1 VALHHV
7 ISIIY
12 RLPASGLPE
21 PEPPVSRR
29 ATLTA
34 VAEAAG
40 VSTATVDR
48 MLNSR
53 LPVREATALR
63 IIEAAERIG
72 YHGAPL
78 MRLRLQERA
87 DRTVRT
93 LGFCLLRRHEAFYQ
107 ALGRELNAATAR
119 HPSPGMAV
127 IEYMEAVE
135 PAAIAQQLLE
145 LGREVDALAVV
156 AVDHPHVT
164 DAIHTLHAAGK
175 PVFTLLS
182 DLSAPLR
189 AGFVGVDPRKSGR
202 TAAWAVSRLAKAAG
216 PVAVFVGSHRYL
228 GHEACEMSFR
238 AYLREH
244 APAFRVLDT
253 QVNLEDAQ
261 IAHEATLDLLR
272 RHPDLA
278 GIYDAGGGGAAGMIR
293 ALRME
298 RPPGHPQG
306 HVVTVCNELTGDHR
320 AALVE
325 GVVDLVLV
333 TPLAKIT
340 QTVVD
345 AMHAALDQPQA
356 LPRAMQMA
364 VPVEVCTAENV

>member
-1 VALHHV
+1 M
-7 ISIIY
+7 
-12 RLPASGLPE
+12 
-21 PEPPVSRR
+21 SRR
-29 ATLTA
+29 PTLTA

-72 YHGAPL
+72 YHGAHL
-78 MRLRLQERA
+78 MRARLQERA

-107 ALGRELNAATAR
+107 ALGRELNAAVAR
-119 HPSPGMAV
+119 HTLPGVAV
-127 IEYMEAVE
+127 IEYMDAVE

-164 DAIHTLHAAGK
+164 AAIEVLHAAGK

-189 AGFVGVDPRKSGR
+189 TGFVGVDPRKSGR
-202 TAAWAVSRLAKAAG
+202 TAGWAVSRLAKRPG

-244 APAFRVLDT
+244 APEFRVLDT

-261 IAHEATLDLLR
+261 IAQEATLDLLR

-278 GIYDAGGGGAAGMIR
+278 GIYDAGGGGATGMVR
-293 ALRME
+293 ALREE
-298 RPPGHPQG
+298 RPSGHPLG
-306 HVVTVCNELTGDHR
+306 HVVTVCNELTAGHR
-320 AALVE
+320 AALVD

-333 TPLAKIT
+333 TPIARIT
-340 QTVVD
+340 QTVVG
-345 AMHAALDQPQA
+345 AMHEALDRPDAQPQA
-356 LPRAMQMA
+356 RQMT

>member
-1 VALHHV
+1 VSGRSTLADVA
-7 ISIIY
+7 
-12 RLPASGLPE
+12 A
-21 PEPPVSRR
+21 
-29 ATLTA
+29 
-34 VAEAAG
+34 AAG

-53 LPVREATALR
+53 LPVRESTALR
-63 IIEAAERIG
+63 ILEAAERIG
-72 YHGAPL
+72 YHGASL

-107 ALGRELNAATAR
+107 ALGRALNAAVAR
-119 HPSPGMAV
+119 YPSPGVAV
-127 IEYMEAVE
+127 IEYMDAVE

-164 DAIHTLHAAGK
+164 AAIDLLHAAGK

-189 AGFVGVDPRKSGR
+189 TGYVGVDPRKSGR
-202 TAAWAVSRLAKAAG
+202 TAGWAISRLAKTPG
-216 PVAVFVGSHRYL
+216 PVAVFIGSHRYL

-244 APAFRVLDT
+244 APGFRMLDT

-261 IAHEATLDLLR
+261 VAHEATLDLLR

-293 ALRME
+293 ALRAE

-306 HVVTVCNELTGDHR
+306 HVVTVCNELTTEHR
-320 AALVE
+320 TALVD

-333 TPLAKIT
+333 TPLAKVT
-340 QTVVD
+340 QSVVE
-345 AMHAALDQPQA
+345 AMHTALERPQA
-356 LPRAMQMA
+356 LPQAMQITL
-364 VPVEVCTAENV
+364 PVEICTAENV

>member
-1 VALHHV
+1 M
-7 ISIIY
+7 
-12 RLPASGLPE
+12 
-21 PEPPVSRR
+21 SRR
-29 ATLTA
+29 PTLTA

-72 YHGAPL
+72 YHGAHL
-78 MRLRLQERA
+78 MRARLQERA

-93 LGFCLLRRHEAFYQ
+93 LGFCLLQRHEAFYQ
-107 ALGRELNAATAR
+107 ALGRELNAAVAR
-119 HPSPGMAV
+119 HTSPGVAV
-127 IEYMEAVE
+127 IEYMDAVE
-135 PAAIAQQLLE
+135 PAAIALQLLE

-164 DAIHTLHAAGK
+164 AAIETLHAAGK

-189 AGFVGVDPRKSGR
+189 TGFVGVDPRKSGR
-202 TAAWAVSRLAKAAG
+202 TAGWAVSRLAKRPG

-253 QVNLEDAQ
+253 QVNLEEAQ
-261 IAHEATLDLLR
+261 IAQEATHDLLR

-293 ALRME
+293 ALREE
-298 RPPGHPQG
+298 RPPGHPLG
-306 HVVTVCNELTGDHR
+306 HVVTVCNELTAEHR
-320 AALVE
+320 AALVD
-325 GVVDLVLV
+325 GLVDLVLV
-333 TPLAKIT
+333 TPILRIT
-340 QTVVD
+340 QTVVS
-345 AMHAALDQPQA
+345 AMHAALDRPEARPQ
-356 LPRAMQMA
+356 AMQMTL
-364 VPVEVCTAENV
+364 PVEVCTSENV